1 MSTQIGAVVG
11 TLEYMSPGQPG
22 FSGEDI
28 DARADID
35 SIGVILYELM
45 AVLRPI
51 DAQRPKKAAI
61 AEMIRIVREKEPSK
75 PSRRVS
81 TDESL
86 ASMAASSSVG

>member
-22 FSGEDI
+22 CSGEDI

-51 DAQRPKKAAI
+51 DAQRLKKAALG
-61 AEMIRIVREKEPSK
+61 EMIRIVCEKKPSTS
-75 PSRRVS
+75 SRRVS